1 MNMIKSTLKLTLI
14 LYLCVALSGVFILS
28 ATARI
33 TPKEGGEDTTL
44 ITIEKGDTLWDL
56 CQEYL
61 KDPLRWRELSKYN
74 DFTNPDLIYPGE
86 KLRIPIAMVKEMKE
100 DIDDQTK
107 DLQLDLQAANEEAK
121 ALQEKLD
128 ASEKRLEELKKELEK
143 AAKKAEALEKE
154 LKAQEKLI
162 KDAVSKSADNVNSV
176 VRKELAAAQEEILKK
191 ITQTNRRINAVE
203 KSIAG
208 HNTAVE
214 AIGKQLTSVNQNV
227 ESMLKQIEMNQQTLE
242 EIKMAIDEAEGVHEN
257 LSSSKRAI
265 VFITTLLP
273 LESVGLLST
282 LSVDVVVSKFNLY
295 H

>member
-14 LYLCVALSGVFILS
+14 LYLCVALSGVYILS

-56 CQEYL
+56 CQEHL

-86 KLRIPIAMVKEMKE
+86 KLRIPVAMIKEIEE
-100 DIDDQTK
+100 DVNGEIG
-107 DLQLDLQAANEEAK
+107 DLQGEIEEANEEI
-121 ALQEKLD
+121 KLLLKKLAD
-128 ASEKRLEELKKELEK
+128 SEKNIEDLKKELEK
-143 AAKKAEALEKE
+143 AAKKAEALEAE

-162 KDAVSKSADNVNSV
+162 KDAVNISADNVNSV
-176 VRKELAAAQEEILKK
+176 VKKEIAAAKDEILKK

-203 KSIAG
+203 KSITE
-208 HNTAVE
+208 HNTAME
-214 AIGKQLTSVNQNV
+214 AIGKQLTSVNQNA
-227 ESMLKQIEMNQQTLE
+227 ESMLKQIEMNQQALK
-242 EIKMAIDEAEGVHEN
+242 EIKMAIDKAEGVHEN

-265 VFITTLLP
+265 VFIAT
-273 LESVGLLST
+273 VAAGIGWF
-282 LSVDVVVSKFNLY
+282 VVNTIGGRSGE
-295 H
+295 